1 MSCPNF
7 RTMENFSL
15 FVRTDDEDAYFIMR
29 EIEYNLNELNDAL
42 MFHKILV
49 DGGHYYGLQFYVE
62 ENYDPNELDNE
73 DCRYYFDMFRS
84 VAIRRYNSEINKI
97 NRMLR
102 RMAKE
107 WGFEEI
113 YCAAV
118 FGNGEAVYAPVRNN
132 PRARIAQAVSPVY

>member
-29 EIEYNLNELNDAL
+29 EIECDLNELNDAL

-62 ENYDPNELDNE
+62 ENHDPNELDNE

-102 RMAKE
+102 RIAKE

-113 YCAAV
+113 YCASI
-118 FGNGEAVYAPVRNN
+118 FSNGEAVYAPVRNN
-132 PRARIAQAVSPVY
+132 PRARIAQAVCPTY